1 VEWINVEHDKDR
13 WSAAV
18 NTVMIAVL
26 ILNHHHHHHQH
37 IAIMELVHLLTRSGL
52 NFKMDLK
59 C

>member
-1 VEWINVEHDKDR
+1 VEWINVEHDRDR

-18 NTVMIAVL
+18 NTVMKAVL
-26 ILNHHHHHHQH
+26 ILNHHH